1 MVMHKNDLVA
11 LLEKQIVRLKF
22 KKVDGSERTMN
33 CTLKND
39 VVVPYFSNSSTSK
52 MVNDNVVPVWDVDK
66 NAWRSFRMDS
76 VVEIYK

>member
-11 LLEKQIVRLKF
+11 LLEKQVVRLKF

-33 CTLKND
+33 CTLKSD
-39 VVVPYFSNSSTSK
+39 VVVPHLSNSGTSK

-66 NAWRSFRMDS
+66 NAWRSFRVDS
-76 VVEIYK
+76 VVEVYK